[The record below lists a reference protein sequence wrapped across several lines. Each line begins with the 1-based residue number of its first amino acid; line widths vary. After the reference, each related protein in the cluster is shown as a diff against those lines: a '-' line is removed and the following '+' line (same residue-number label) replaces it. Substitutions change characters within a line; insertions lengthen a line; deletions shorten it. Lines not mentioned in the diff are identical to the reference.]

1 MWESFVHHTKG
12 VDVILFVLMKSNAL
26 RGCGLFQLSQTL
38 KEREKSISV
47 TWMTPV
53 TTPCLTVLFEFIW
66 AGRQVWSSVGGGCI
80 GQARNKKG
88 LPGPGGG
95 TGTSQTQRWSLTVN
109 TLPCNFMKTQ
119 KRHLEIYSTRIHLF
133 QFSQPSFA
141 TGTAL
146 FCLNSKVFIFFTC

>member
-80 GQARNKKG
+80 GQERNKKG
-88 LPGPGGG
+88 LPGFRVQLGEVMPFIATFFIVVPGG
-95 TGTSQTQRWSLTVN
+95 TEHPVN
-109 TLPCNFMKTQ
+109 IPIPKSWADSAFKNIGVKESYSKPMTL
-119 KRHLEIYSTRIHLF
+119 
-133 QFSQPSFA
+133 
-141 TGTAL
+141 
-146 FCLNSKVFIFFTC
+146 